1 MKTFILFLS
10 LAALLLSSCS
20 ILPNRDLNSARA
32 RWQNAHIS
40 HYRYQLRV
48 GCFCAFMDRMP
59 LTVEVANGAVKSM
72 AYNDGTP
79 VPQDQQQTFA
89 AYAPIDKMFAFTADA
104 VHTADEVK
112 VEYDATY
119 GYPASVQIDR
129 AKNAADDELA
139 LSITN
144 FERLP

>member
-1 MKTFILFLS
+1 MKTFILFLT

-20 ILPNRDLNSARA
+20 ILPNRDLNSAKA
-32 RWQNAHIS
+32 RWQNAHVS

-59 LTVEVANGAVKSM
+59 LMVEVANGTLKSM

-79 VPQDQQQTFA
+79 VPPDQLPTFA
-89 AYAPIDKMFAFTADA
+89 RYSPIDTMFSFTADA
-104 VHTADEVK
+104 LHRADEVK

-119 GYPASVQIDR
+119 GFPSTVQIDYMKD
-129 AKNAADDELA
+129 AVDDELA